1 VSWLAPSRCG
11 SLSHLLAAGLGVHGL
26 AMVSLMSARGTAAA
40 RQRVVIAGGGFA
52 GFHAARRLGRLAKG
66 SLDVVLVN
74 PTDYFLYLPLLPEV
88 AAGILDPR
96 TVAAPLAATGRRV
109 RHVLGAVTDIDTGG
123 RQLAVSDPEGQRRTV
138 GYDQLVIALGSVNK
152 LLPIPGVADH
162 AHGFRSLAEAM
173 YLRDHLLRQIEL
185 ADFSEDRAEQ
195 DARCTFVVVGA
206 GYTGTEVA
214 AQLQLLSRTAARRR
228 ASLAGHK
235 LRWMLLDIAPR
246 IMPELDPRLSAIATK
261 VLSARGIEIRTGTS
275 VEHATVDGVKL
286 SDGEFVPTR
295 SLIWCVGVRPDP
307 MVARLGLP
315 MQRGRLT
322 VDEYLTVPGHPEIHA
337 CGDAAAVPDLTRPGS
352 VTAMTA
358 QHAQRQGKLV
368 ADNIAAS
375 YGLGGGRIRRHPY
388 RHHDLGFVVDL
399 GGLKAAAD
407 PLGVRLSGLPA
418 KAVTRGYHLLAMP
431 ANRARI
437 ATDWALDAV
446 LSRQLVQLGLVRSGA
461 VPLTAGTPEH
471 PTMPT
476 AAAPRAPN
484 PEDWIQGGA

>member
-1 VSWLAPSRCG
+1 
-11 SLSHLLAAGLGVHGL
+11 
-26 AMVSLMSARGTAAA
+26 M
-40 RQRVVIAGGGFA
+40 
-52 GFHAARRLGRLAKG
+52 
-66 SLDVVLVN
+66 LV
-74 PTDYFLYLPLLPEV
+74 
-88 AAGILDPR
+88 
-96 TVAAPLAATGRRV
+96 
-109 RHVLGAVTDIDTGG
+109 
-123 RQLAVSDPEGQRRTV
+123 
-138 GYDQLVIALGSVNK
+138 
-152 LLPIPGVADH
+152 
-162 AHGFRSLAEAM
+162 
-173 YLRDHLLRQIEL
+173 
-185 ADFSEDRAEQ
+185 
-195 DARCTFVVVGA
+195 
-206 GYTGTEVA
+206 
-214 AQLQLLSRTAARRR
+214 
-228 ASLAGHK
+228 
-235 LRWMLLDIAPR
+235 DIAPR
-246 IMPELDPRLSAIATK
+246 IMPELDPRLSAIATE
-261 VLSARGIEIRTGTS
+261 VLSARGVEIRTGTG

-399 GGLKAAAD
+399 GGVKAAAD
-407 PLGVRLSGLPA
+407 PLGVRLSGFPA
-418 KAVTRGYHLLAMP
+418 KAVTRGYHLLAVP

-437 ATDWALDAV
+437 ATGWALDAV
-446 LSRQLVQLGLVRSGA
+446 LSRQLVQLGLVRSGT

-471 PTMPT
+471 PSVPT
-476 AAAPRAPN
+476 AAAPQAPN
-484 PEDWIQGGA
+484 SAS